1 MFKLKKFYYK
11 KKQNLEVIPA
21 GISKLELKT
30 RLLSFD
36 SLKFKNL
43 AAFWNTTAPKIVKM
57 KRLFINLNFSRTLI
71 NSRNRIKL
79 MIINFILNIYNYKK
93 FVMNYLTLG
102 FLKFLILMV
111 KSKYN
116 ESNQFKIKFFINKC
130 HLILIIVL
138 FLNFLF
144 YNFFYFSF
152 SVLMFYFYYF
162 CFSNFGVVVFL
173 NLTQH
178 NYNLRFFKK
187 KRVKNMFFQTNKKDK
202 NFFNLLILDLFYPS
216 FNNNK
221 AVNFINYNFIDYL
234 ELLKYEININYFEA
248 FYNKLILNQEILY
261 VSKEINTCNFEE
273 MKLKK
278 EKIFRMYKFLLINNF
293 LTQNFIDVKNGSLN
307 LVLNELKKLT
317 NEILLLPKNQHNI
330 NKYKYLEIFINLI
343 IEYQK
348 QTNLD
353 YDISFFEIFDSLNNK
368 SDEQRYYYFKYGLKL
383 IK

>member
-1 MFKLKKFYYK
+1 M
-11 KKQNLEVIPA
+11 
-21 GISKLELKT
+21 
-30 RLLSFD
+30 
-36 SLKFKNL
+36 
-43 AAFWNTTAPKIVKM
+43 
-57 KRLFINLNFSRTLI
+57 
-71 NSRNRIKL
+71 
-79 MIINFILNIYNYKK
+79 
-93 FVMNYLTLG
+93 
-102 FLKFLILMV
+102 
-111 KSKYN
+111 
-116 ESNQFKIKFFINKC
+116 
-130 HLILIIVL
+130 
-138 FLNFLF
+138 
-144 YNFFYFSF
+144 
-152 SVLMFYFYYF
+152 
-162 CFSNFGVVVFL
+162 
-173 NLTQH
+173 
-178 NYNLRFFKK
+178 
-187 KRVKNMFFQTNKKDK
+187 
-202 NFFNLLILDLFYPS
+202 FYPS